1 VVKHKDKIDEETI
14 WGYLYEV
21 EDPELPISIV
31 DMGIVNHVEF
41 VPDERADG
49 CTKVKVNITP
59 TFTGCPAWR
68 EIQRRVTEAIF
79 SNKLVTEVKVEL
91 NYGNPWTP
99 EKISPKGKAK
109 LNEFGIA
116 MFKLMRGEG
125 IIQCPHCH
133 GTNVSKD
140 NEFGPTLC
148 KMIYYCNTCRE
159 PFEVLKNLKM

>member
-1 VVKHKDKIDEETI
+1 VVKHKDKIDEETV

-31 DMGIVNHVEF
+31 DMGIVNNVEIIA
-41 VPDERADG
+41 DELVDG
-49 CTKVKVNITP
+49 GTKVNVNITP

-68 EIQRRVTEAIF
+68 EIQRRVIEAIS
-79 SNKLVTEVKVEL
+79 SNKSVTNVKVEL
-91 NYGNPWTP
+91 NYGNHWTP
-99 EKISPKGKAK
+99 EKISPKGRAK

-116 MFKLMRGEG
+116 MLKIMRGEEKV
-125 IIQCPHCH
+125 QCPHCH

-148 KMIYYCNTCRE
+148 KMIYYCDTCRE
-159 PFEVLKNLKM
+159 PFEVLKSLK